1 MPAGI
6 LSDMIQ
12 QYKAIFEGEP
22 IELTEEE
29 VRRQAMADVARSE
42 APGIDLEQHPDNPQ
56 LRDSERQK
64 RGNRNSVIYATNSDV
79 MLNSVGRELTG
90 MWPVSL
96 HSGLCTDQIV
106 FVITSKTPETQM
118 NLMEARL

>member
-29 VRRQAMADVARSE
+29 ARRQAATEAARTE
-42 APGIDLEQHPDNPQ
+42 ASGVDSNNSQV
-56 LRDSERQK
+56 RDSERQK
-64 RGNRNSVIYATNSDV
+64 RGNRNSMIYATNSDV

-90 MWPVSL
+90 KCLVNLRSDV
-96 HSGLCTDQIV
+96 CTDQLALI
-106 FVITSKTPETQM
+106 ITSKTPETQM
-118 NLMEARL
+118 NQTEARL

>member
-29 VRRQAMADVARSE
+29 VRRQATAEAARSD
-42 APGIDLEQHPDNPQ
+42 ASGVDLDRHLDNAQ
-56 LRDSERQK
+56 FRDSERQK
-64 RGNRNSVIYATNSDV
+64 RGNRNSMIYATNSDV

-90 MWPVSL
+90 MWPMDLRSD
-96 HSGLCTDQIV
+96 LCTDQLP
-106 FVITSKTPETQM
+106 FVITAQTPEMQM
-118 NLMEARL
+118 NQTEARL